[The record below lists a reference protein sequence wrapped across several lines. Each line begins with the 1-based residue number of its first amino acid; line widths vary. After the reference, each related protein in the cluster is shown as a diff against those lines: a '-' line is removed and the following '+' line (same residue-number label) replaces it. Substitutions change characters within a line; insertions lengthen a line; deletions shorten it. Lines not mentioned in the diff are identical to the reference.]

1 MPLSPGTTLSP
12 YCVTA
17 KIGEG
22 GMGEVYRATDTKLDR
37 NVALKVLRHVS
48 RFEEK
53 HLLRGGCMT
62 ALRVTLAAILMS
74 AGAADAQT
82 LEVTGD
88 VIPTALTLSER
99 DLTAL
104 PQQVVEVGDGDGV
117 ARFEGPW
124 LADVLE
130 RAGVTFGH
138 GPGLAQYVLAEA
150 ADGYAVVY
158 ALAEFDT
165 QFTDSH
171 VLLAI
176 RQDGAALSSD
186 DGPFRL
192 IASSHRH
199 PARWVRQVRTLRV
212 MQAN

>member
-1 MPLSPGTTLSP
+1 MALQPGTTLGP
-12 YCVTA
+12 YTVTA

-22 GMGEVYRATDTKLDR
+22 GMGQVWQARDTKLNRD
-37 NVALKVLRHVS
+37 VALKVRMQVTRFRCRH
-48 RFEEK
+48 
-53 HLLRGGCMT
+53 LPRGGCMT
-62 ALRVTLAAILMS
+62 TVRVTLVAILMWV
-74 AGAADAQT
+74 GAADAQI
-82 LEVTGD
+82 LEVNGD
-88 VIPTALTLSER
+88 VIPTTVALSVG

-104 PQQVVEVGDGDGV
+104 PQQVVEVRDGDRTV
-117 ARFEGPW
+117 RFEGPW

-130 RAGVTFGH
+130 HAGVTFGH

-158 ALAEFDT
+158 ALAEFDP
-165 QFTDSH
+165 QFTDSD
-171 VLLAI
+171 VLLAV

-199 PARWVRQVRTLRV
+199 PARWVRQVRALRV